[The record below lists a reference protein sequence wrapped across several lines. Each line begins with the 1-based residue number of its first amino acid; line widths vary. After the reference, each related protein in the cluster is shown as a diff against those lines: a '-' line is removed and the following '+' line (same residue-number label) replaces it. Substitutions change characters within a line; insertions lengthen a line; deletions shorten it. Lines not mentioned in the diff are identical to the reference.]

1 MTAKKFKIKRGDLV
15 QVIAGKEKGKRGE
28 VSSVVKADDRVVVKG
43 INLVTRFAKQNAQNP
58 NGVYQKEASLHIS
71 NVALVNPGTDA
82 PAKVGYRMN
91 DAGKKERYFKNDGVA
106 V

>member
-28 VSSVVKADDRVVVKG
+28 VSSVVKSDDRVVVKG
-43 INLVTRFAKQNAQNP
+43 INMVTRFAKQSAANP
-58 NGVYQKEASLHIS
+58 NGVFQKEASLHIS
-71 NVALVNPGTDA
+71 NVALVNPQTDA
-82 PAKVGYRMN
+82 PAKIGFRMN
-91 DAGKKERYFKNDGVA
+91 DEGKKERYFKNNGVA